1 MPGSKSKKK
10 KKSPSCSKDK
20 DKTQSKLEDFLT
32 TPNANTFKSDIKK
45 QTPPSLTEVTPKRL
59 NMSVNED
66 KNETMEVEESCSS
79 SEDTASEHS
88 DTEKKF
94 SEGETEPVQNES
106 FKYKL
111 DARLCRMEQRIT
123 KAVTIAVTNSIE
135 KLIETA
141 LHPLKEDIRKL
152 GVSSEKQETKMSEL
166 TNIQRENTELK
177 KIVEDIKSENLE
189 LKTRLNK
196 IENKLLENN
205 FIILGVPENSW
216 ETDGELR
223 ATVFNLI
230 SYTVDALD
238 PQIQLQ
244 MAKKAKLTKV
254 QRIGN
259 YSRRR
264 GRLISIQFADKD
276 AAEYFWEN
284 KGYLPESLYV
294 KREYTDETE
303 QN

>member
-1 MPGSKSKKK
+1 
-10 KKSPSCSKDK
+10 
-20 DKTQSKLEDFLT
+20 
-32 TPNANTFKSDIKK
+32 
-45 QTPPSLTEVTPKRL
+45 
-59 NMSVNED
+59 
-66 KNETMEVEESCSS
+66 
-79 SEDTASEHS
+79 
-88 DTEKKF
+88 
-94 SEGETEPVQNES
+94 
-106 FKYKL
+106 
-111 DARLCRMEQRIT
+111 MEQRIT

-152 GVSSEKQETKMSEL
+152 GVSSEKQETKMSKL

-205 FIILGVPENSW
+205 FIILLVPENSW

-223 ATVFNLI
+223 AKVFDII

-244 MAKKAKLTKV
+244 KWLRKP
-254 QRIGN
+254 N
-259 YSRRR
+259 
-264 GRLISIQFADKD
+264 
-276 AAEYFWEN
+276 
-284 KGYLPESLYV
+284 
-294 KREYTDETE
+294 
-303 QN
+303 